1 MDRGL
6 RTIRNI
12 AASIV
17 LSSLMTGCAT
27 KASSRYFG
35 KTVAPSD
42 NVLHYISGGEPET
55 LDPQVPDGQPEAR
68 VFMAIYD
75 GLVEYDPK
83 TLQPIPAIAKS
94 WEASSRVDEFI
105 FHLRDNAKW
114 SDGTPIT
121 SRDFVYSFRRGF
133 KPDTLSRT
141 ANLGFLIKYSEA
153 YNGGQVF
160 VKKGDTF
167 LLAKDFSG
175 TEATPSTIGQETE
188 FHKFIQSPERLTL
201 NGDEKKRAKQMAADP
216 KLKAAVEG
224 AEFVPVEAKDLGVE
238 AIDDYTLRV
247 TLRQSAPF
255 FLGLLGHQFF
265 KLVPQHVIEK
275 YGKDWT
281 RPEHIVTN
289 GAFRIKVRR
298 PYDVLAVEKDPNYWD
313 AENVHLSG
321 IEFYPIEEQSV
332 QLNLYK
338 AGSVDAFLNHTVPS
352 AWIDEIKQY
361 KDEYMNLPEAA
372 TSAYGMNT
380 TKAPFDNPKVR
391 KAFSLAVDRVGLSN
405 FRKITKP
412 LYSVTPSGV
421 FPDYDR
427 AKEKVGEEIRQE
439 RHLTPEQ
446 WKTEGGFD
454 PEQARKL
461 LTEAGFPVQKN
472 GDDYICPSFPIDKVE
487 IAFNTVESNRQIAE
501 FVQAQWRQNL
511 GVTVP
516 LNSMEFKTFLPFRN
530 ELQYP
535 GFAQTLWSA
544 DYMDPVTFLG
554 LYAEHGNGDTGFHDP
569 KYDKMIDDANA
580 ELDSQK
586 RYEMLARAEY
596 YLRDN
601 MPMVTLTINATNWM
615 KKPYL
620 KGIYPNPMTLLP
632 WKFAYIEQDPEKW
645 DRDVDNI
652 MTEKD
657 PQVEKQLADLMS
669 TQTSTA
675 AK

>member
-12 AASIV
+12 AAAIV
-17 LSSLMTGCAT
+17 LSSLMAGCAT
-27 KASSRYFG
+27 NASSRYFG
-35 KTVAPSD
+35 KTVAPTD
-42 NVLHYISGGEPET
+42 NVIRYISGSEPET

-94 WEASSRVDEFI
+94 WDASSRVDEFI

-121 SRDFVYSFRRGF
+121 SKDFVYSIRRGF

-141 ANLGFLIKYSEA
+141 ANLGFFIKYSEA

-160 VKKGDTF
+160 VKKGESF
-167 LLAKDFSG
+167 LLAQDFG
-175 TEATPSTIGQETE
+175 ETETAASTVGPETE

-201 NGDEKKRAKQMAADP
+201 DGDEKKRAKQIAADP

-224 AEFVPVEAKDLGVE
+224 AEFVPVEATDIGVE
-238 AIDDYTLRV
+238 AIDDYTLRI

-265 KLVPQHVIEK
+265 KLVPQHVIER
-275 YGKDWT
+275 YGKDWV

-289 GAFRIKVRR
+289 GAFKVKEHR
-298 PYDVLAVEKDPNYWD
+298 PYDVLKVERDPNYWD
-313 AENVHLSG
+313 AGNVHLAG
-321 IEFYPIEEQSV
+321 IEFYPIEEQAT

-338 AGSVDAFLNHTVPS
+338 AGSVDAFLNHTVLLP
-352 AWIDEIKQY
+352 WIDVIKQY
-361 KDEYMNLPEAA
+361 KDEYMNFPEAA
-372 TSAYGMNT
+372 TSAYGINI
-380 TKAPFDNPKVR
+380 KKPPFDNPKVR
-391 KAFSLAVDRVGLSN
+391 MAFSLAVDRVALSN

-412 LYSVTPSGV
+412 LFSVTPSGV
-421 FPDYDR
+421 FPEYDK
-427 AKEKVGEEIRQE
+427 AKERVREELRRQKRE
-439 RHLTPEQ
+439 HVNE
-446 WKTEGGFD
+446 EGFD

-461 LTEAGFPVQKN
+461 LSEAGFPVVKN
-472 GDDYICPSFPIDKVE
+472 GDDYSCPNFPIDKVE
-487 IAFNTVESNRQIAE
+487 VAFNTAESNRQIAE
-501 FVQAQWRQNL
+501 FVQAQWARNL
-511 GVTVP
+511 GIRVS
-516 LNSMEFKTFLPFRN
+516 LNSMEFKTFLPFRH

-544 DYMDPVTFLG
+544 DYMDPYTFLS
-554 LYAEHGNGDTGFHDP
+554 LYYGEGANGDTGFHDS
-569 KYDKMIDDANA
+569 KFEKMLDDANA
-580 ELDSQK
+580 ELDTQK

-596 YLRDN
+596 YLRDQ

-669 TQTSTA
+669 TQTAAA